1 MKPYKNLYPIY
12 IIIAFILQCI
22 AKFKNYLYKLKILK
36 SYKSTVPIIS
46 IGNIEYGGTSKTPFA
61 YYLSE
66 KLLSMGLKPGIVS
79 RGYKRKSNQ
88 DFIISNKNLNS
99 VKVNDVGDEP
109 FMLSRMLPNV
119 PISVNNNKKLGV
131 IALNNN
137 YDLDVIL
144 LDDGFQYQKLHRDI
158 DLVMIKNIDNGV
170 YLREFKSSLGRA
182 NIIATHNRQKTKEYL
197 SKNKIK
203 LPPYISL
210 ETSFSLDKK
219 IMGGSIS
226 LINENNVKFPD
237 CWIGVCGIADSE
249 TFEKTIVN
257 YKTKSGA
264 ISLPELLDFKDHQY
278 YGKKEINIILN
289 SLKKWECSALVTTEK
304 DIHKLLQ
311 TELINLDIQIFI
323 LSMSI
328 KIEDDSLL
336 VDMLNQM
343 IK

>member
-1 MKPYKNLYPIY
+1 MKEYKNLYPIY
-12 IIIAFILQCI
+12 IIIAFILHCI
-22 AKFKNYLYKLKILK
+22 AQFKNYLYKLKILK

-46 IGNIEYGGTSKTPFA
+46 IGNIEYGGTGKTPFT

-79 RGYKRKSNQ
+79 RGYKRKSSKGI
-88 DFIISNKNLNS
+88 IISNKNLDS

-109 FMLSRMLPNV
+109 FMLSKMLPNV

-131 IALNNN
+131 IELNNN
-137 YDLDVIL
+137 YDLDVII
-144 LDDGFQYQKLHRDI
+144 LDDGFQYLKLHRDL

-170 YLREFKSSLGRA
+170 YLREFKSSLGLA
-182 NIIATHNRQKTKEYL
+182 NIIATHSIQKTKEYL

-203 LPPYISL
+203 LPPHLSL
-210 ETSFSLDKK
+210 EISFTLDKK
-219 IMGGSIS
+219 ITAGSIS
-226 LINENNVKFPD
+226 LIDKNNIKFPD
-237 CWIGVCGIADSE
+237 YWIGVCGIADSK
-249 TFEKTIVN
+249 TFKKNMIN
-257 YKTKSGA
+257 YKTKSGI
-264 ISLPELLDFKDHQY
+264 ISMPKLLDFKDHQN
-278 YGKKEINIILN
+278 YGKKEIKMILN

-323 LSMSI
+323 LSMPI

-336 VDMLNQM
+336 VGLLNQV